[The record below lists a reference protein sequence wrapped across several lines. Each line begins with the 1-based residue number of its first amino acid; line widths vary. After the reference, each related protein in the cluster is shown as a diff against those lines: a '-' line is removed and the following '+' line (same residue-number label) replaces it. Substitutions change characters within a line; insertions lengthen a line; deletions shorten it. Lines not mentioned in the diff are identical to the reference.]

1 MTQTAIEQRSERSQ
15 NLKVFRVDDSRFFVE
30 SSEGKICYKVSLKDK
45 RCTCGDFAAN
55 IQKDPKFRCKHLIA
69 VMNNN
74 GNYEQ
79 LSFPELDKPKLD
91 KSFITSIQGNDFV
104 RYAGLLDLAHQ
115 KGLKKLHTEVVQYP
129 NSDNGNEAICEAVL
143 ESHSGEIFT
152 DIGDANPK
160 NVSKKVIL
168 HILRMASTR
177 AKART
182 LRDFTNVGM
191 TALEELGDL
200 DDVADSEAPKSKRK
214 STSTKKTTASQS
226 EEKAVEPKKETS
238 GPQPSTAQMRA
249 VENLSKRRGISSDEL
264 EELTQQHFGT
274 GLNNLTSSEV
284 SNFIRILQQS
294 S

>member
-1 MTQTAIEQRSERSQ
+1 MTQTAMQQRSEKAQ
-15 NLKVFRVDDSRFFVE
+15 NLKVFRIDSDTFFVE
-30 SSEGKICYKVSLKDK
+30 SSEGKICYKVSLKDNI
-45 RCTCGDFAAN
+45 CTCGDFATN
-55 IQKDPKFRCKHLIA
+55 IQRDPNFRCKHLIA
-69 VMNNN
+69 ANNGN

-79 LSFPELDKPKLD
+79 MNFIEKDKPKLD
-91 KSFITSIQGNDFV
+91 KNFITSIQNRDFV
-104 RYAGLLDLAHQ
+104 KYAGLLDLAHQ
-115 KGLKKLHTEVVQYP
+115 KGLQKLYVEVVQYP
-129 NSDNGNEAICEAVL
+129 TSDNGNEAICKAVL
-143 ESHSGEIFT
+143 ESHNGEVFT

-160 NVSKKVIL
+160 NVNRQIAS

-200 DDVADSEAPKSKRK
+200 DDGANSEAPKTKRK
-214 STSTKKTTASQS
+214 STSKKTTASKS
-226 EEKAVEPKKETS
+226 EEKTS

-264 EELTQQHFGT
+264 EEITQQHFGT

-284 SNFIRILQQS
+284 SNLIRILQQS

>member
-1 MTQTAIEQRSERSQ
+1 
-15 NLKVFRVDDSRFFVE
+15 
-30 SSEGKICYKVSLKDK
+30 
-45 RCTCGDFAAN
+45 
-55 IQKDPKFRCKHLIA
+55 
-69 VMNNN
+69 MNNN

-91 KSFITSIQGNDFV
+91 KSFIITLKDKDFV
-104 RYAGLLDLAHQ
+104 LYSGLLNLAHQ
-115 KGLKKLHTEVVQYP
+115 RGLQKMHVEVIQYP

-143 ESHSGEIFT
+143 ESHSGEVFT

-160 NVSKKVIL
+160 NVNHYIVP

-177 AKART
+177 AKARV
-182 LRDFTNVGM
+182 LRDFTSVGM
-191 TALEELGDL
+191 TAVEELGDI
-200 DDVADSEAPKSKRK
+200 DDAADSEAPKSTRK
-214 STSTKKTTASQS
+214 STSKKTNTSKPK

-238 GPQPSTAQMRA
+238 EPKPSTAQIRA
-249 VENLSKRRGISSDEL
+249 VENLSKRRGISADEL
-264 EELTQQHFGT
+264 EEMTQQHFGT